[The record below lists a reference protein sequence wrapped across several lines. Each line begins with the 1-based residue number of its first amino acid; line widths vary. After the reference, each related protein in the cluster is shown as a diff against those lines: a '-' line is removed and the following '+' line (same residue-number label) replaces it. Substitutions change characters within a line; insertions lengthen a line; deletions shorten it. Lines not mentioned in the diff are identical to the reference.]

1 MVIIYWK
8 LTQESVYIRNKL
20 NFGSCVSLSS
30 IYQFIVRLS
39 YAWQCKLTY
48 ATLLAA
54 IDIIIEIS
62 LIELYAWLIGSSD
75 PWVIY
80 YLTARAS
87 YKFYDL
93 LTSEKI
99 FTDAGG
105 EYKPVH
111 K

>member
-1 MVIIYWK
+1 MLFIIN
-8 LTQESVYIRNKL
+8 T
-20 NFGSCVSLSS
+20 VSILFTD
-30 IYQFIVRLS
+30 IYLH
-39 YAWQCKLTY
+39 TY

-62 LIELYAWLIGSSD
+62 LIAWLIGSSD

-80 YLTARAS
+80 YLTARDN

-93 LTSEKI
+93 LTSEKLFI
-99 FTDAGG
+99 DAGG